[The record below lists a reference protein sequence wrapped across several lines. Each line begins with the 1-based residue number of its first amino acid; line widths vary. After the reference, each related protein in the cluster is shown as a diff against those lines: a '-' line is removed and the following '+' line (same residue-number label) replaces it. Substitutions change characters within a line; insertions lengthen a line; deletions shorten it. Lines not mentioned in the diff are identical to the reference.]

1 MFHVHVDT
9 DSIDSE
15 YVDDSGLVLVL
26 FCSSQL
32 IAVSLFCAVVCE
44 RRWEVVF
51 THCGNSSSYPV
62 SSVCVCLCVR
72 MCDICVVLLYA

>member
-62 SSVCVCLCVR
+62 SSVCVFVCACV
-72 MCDICVVLLYA
+72 

>member
-9 DSIDSE
+9 DSIDSK

-32 IAVSLFCAVVCE
+32 ISVSPFCAVVCE

-51 THCGNSSSYPV
+51 TDRGNSSSYPV
-62 SSVCVCLCVR
+62 SSVCVFVR
-72 MCDICVVLLYA
+72 AYV